1 MASNHDGPR
10 HSLLKRIM
18 LYMRKPH
25 LEWEHTASMLS
36 EPDERALRA
45 QFMEQRGK
53 KLTRTD
59 SQRDL
64 DTLRSLLYDRIQ
76 PGNITQPTG
85 GGAFPANSGD
95 SPLRHPAD
103 LDAPS
108 TAEPE
113 RAYALTM
120 PQAPNGAFTLGGD
133 SLAKARR
140 KPGAA
145 PEFAECI
152 NSAVFTYAS
161 GDDISA
167 EATLLQAIEHHPDK
181 AAELYVYL
189 LDLYQAT
196 RQIQPYNAAAQ
207 LYARNTG
214 KAMPLWHTPGPRLT
228 PDPRAMPTTASF
240 AAPGNNR
247 YALPQA
253 LSAKAA
259 ENLLH
264 HVNSQASHDRMLDID
279 CTALAVVRADA
290 CWPLSQAINRLAD
303 TLGEVHIAALHK
315 LTQALQSHTPNDNA
329 GLACDWQRAQLA
341 LFRLT
346 GNASEY
352 AQTSETFSQRCRLPA
367 PPWMPPRCV
376 LVSSR
381 ATVAAAVDHGA
392 ASNTLGTHELR
403 LDGSYSRAQLAQTLL
418 AQNAFVQPAQ
428 AVQVHCGQLQRL
440 DVDAAHDFI
449 VWTGQLRH
457 AGKQVAVTQLNHLVA
472 QLLRNIDAEATAAF
486 ATHRRY
492 S

>member
-18 LYMRKPH
+18 LYLRKPH
-25 LEWEHTASMLS
+25 LEWEHTALMLA

-45 QFMEQRGK
+45 QFIAEREK
-53 KLTRTD
+53 KLSRTD

-64 DTLRSLLYDRIQ
+64 DTLRSLLYNRNQSSI
-76 PGNITQPTG
+76 ITQPTG
-85 GGAFPANSGD
+85 GGAFPAHSAD
-95 SPLRHPAD
+95 SPLRHPSD
-103 LDAPS
+103 LDPPS

-120 PQAPNGAFTLGGD
+120 PQAPNDAFTLGGN
-133 SLAKARR
+133 SLAQSQR

-214 KAMPLWHTPGPRLT
+214 KAMPLWHTPGPHVA
-228 PDPRAMPTTASF
+228 PDPRALPATASL
-240 AAPGNNR
+240 ATSGTNPHV
-247 YALPQA
+247 LPQA
-253 LSAKAA
+253 LSVKAA
-259 ENLLH
+259 EDLLRY
-264 HVNSQASHDRMLDID
+264 VNSHASQDRMLDID
-279 CTALAVVRADA
+279 CTALAVVHTDA

-303 TLGEVHIAALHK
+303 AVGEVYIAALHN
-315 LTQALQSHTPNDNA
+315 LAHALENHAPNDDA
-329 GLACDWQRAQLA
+329 GLACDWQRARLA

-381 ATVAAAVDHGA
+381 AAAAAAANGT

-418 AQNAFVQPAQ
+418 AQKAFVQPAQ
-428 AVQVHCGQLQRL
+428 AVQVHCAQLHRL
-440 DVDAAHDFI
+440 DIDAAHDFI

-457 AGKQVAVTQLNHLVA
+457 AGKQVAVIQLNHLVA
-472 QLLRNIDAEATAAF
+472 QLLRTLDPEATADF